1 MKTIY
6 DFERKKDFL
15 VCVDSDGCA
24 MDTMDC
30 KHIRCFGPC
39 MVEEWGLEE
48 SEEPILKMWN
58 DINLYTMTRGI
69 NRFKGLAMALKIINE
84 RYCPIEGVEAFAA
97 WTDVA
102 PELSNNSVR
111 DAALVESGSCFV
123 KALSWSIKV
132 NAAIDALPESIKKPF
147 ELAKEGLMAA
157 HEFADVAIVS
167 SANPEAVFE
176 EWERCGLLD
185 HVDVLCCQ
193 DVGSKEHCIRMLNFQ
208 GYEPGHVLM
217 VGDAPGDL
225 KAAESAGVYYYPILV
240 RFERQS
246 WQELMDFGFHAFRE
260 GQYDGYEAE
269 KKQQF
274 YTNLG
279 AEGE

>member
-1 MKTIY
+1 MKTLY
-6 DFERKKDFL
+6 DFERKKEFL

-30 KHIRCFGPC
+30 KHIHCFGPC
-39 MVEEWGLEE
+39 MVEEWGLQKW
-48 SEEPILKMWN
+48 EEPILKMWN

-69 NRFKGLAMALKIINE
+69 NRFKGLAMALKRIDSL
-84 RYCPIEGVEAFAA
+84 YCPIEGVDAFSA
-97 WTDVA
+97 WTEVA

-111 DAALVESGSCFV
+111 EAALVESGSCFV
-123 KALSWSIKV
+123 KALSWSVKV
-132 NAAIDALPESIKKPF
+132 NKAIDTLPENIKKPF
-147 ELAKEGLMAA
+147 ELAKEGLAAA

-167 SANPEAVFE
+167 SANPEAVYE
-176 EWERCGLLD
+176 EWERCGLLE

-193 DVGSKEHCIRMLNFQ
+193 DVGSKEHCIKMLNFQ
-208 GYEPGHVLM
+208 GYAPGHVLM

-240 RFERQS
+240 RFEKQS
-246 WQELMDFGFHAFRE
+246 WQELIDFGFQTFC
-260 GQYDGYEAE
+260 DGSYAAYELE

-274 YTNLG
+274 YANLG
-279 AEGE
+279 AKL

>member
-15 VCVDSDGCA
+15 ICVDSDGCA

-30 KHIRCFGPC
+30 KHIQCFGPC
-39 MVEEWGLEE
+39 MVEEWGLEQWA
-48 SEEPILKMWN
+48 EPILARWN
-58 DINLYTMTRGI
+58 EINLYTMTRGI
-69 NRFKGLAMALKIINE
+69 NRFKGLAMALKEIDKK
-84 RYCPIEGVEAFAA
+84 YCPVDGIDAFTA
-97 WTDVA
+97 WTEVA
-102 PELSNNSVR
+102 PELSNHSVR
-111 DAALVESGSCFV
+111 AAALEEPGSCFV

-132 NAAIDALPESIKKPF
+132 NKAIDAMPESEKKPF
-147 ELAKEGLMAA
+147 ELVKEGLKTA

-193 DVGSKEHCIRMLNFQ
+193 DVGSKEHCIKMLNFQ
-208 GYEPGHVLM
+208 GYAPGHVLM

-225 KAAESAGVYYYPILV
+225 KAAERAGVYYYPILV
-240 RFERQS
+240 RAEKQS
-246 WQELMDFGFHAFRE
+246 WQELIEYGYQAFSSGNYAE
-260 GQYDGYEAE
+260 YEQE

-274 YTNLG
+274 YKNLG
-279 AEGE
+279 ADI